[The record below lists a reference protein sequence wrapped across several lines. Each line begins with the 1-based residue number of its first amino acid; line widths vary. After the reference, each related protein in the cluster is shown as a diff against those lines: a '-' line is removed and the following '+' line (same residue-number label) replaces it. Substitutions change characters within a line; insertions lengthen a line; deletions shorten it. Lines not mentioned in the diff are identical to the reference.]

1 MRYQPT
7 IQNGTDHLER
17 IKRAVARGEWITAL
31 GLADELENYLNEN
44 EMERTKVLIDDLHAI
59 VSDIQRKVNQVMNL
73 TLK

>member
-1 MRYQPT
+1 MKYQPT
-7 IQNGTDHLER
+7 IQTGTDHLER

-44 EMERTKVLIDDLHAI
+44 EAERTEVLANELHAI
-59 VSDIQRKVNQVMNL
+59 VDAVQTKVNQVMNL